1 MENNEII
8 DLLGGTTKVARL
20 CGVSVPAASQ
30 WRKFGIPKDRL
41 IFLAAS
47 IEKLSG
53 GKYTRKQMFPDT
65 WQDIWVELR
74 KVRTRMRK

>member
-8 DLLGGTTKVARL
+8 DLLGGTTAVAIL
-20 CGVSVPAASQ
+20 CEVSLAAVSQ

-47 IEKLSG
+47 IEQASL
-53 GKYTRKQMFPDT
+53 GKYTRKQMFPHT
-65 WQDIWVELR
+65 WQQIWSELR
-74 KVRTRMRK
+74 